1 MRSLLRLL
9 GPWLR
14 VAGSV
19 LLPMASAWAG
29 SVQVEVRDAV
39 SGKPLDQA
47 VVYLESAEARRQVR
61 PLQGVTM
68 AQQKKQFVPA
78 VLVATVGTEVQF
90 PNLDAVRHHVYS
102 FSPTKKFEIKLYK
115 GKEAQPVLFDQPGVV
130 LLGCNIHD
138 NMVGWIVVVDTPYYA
153 QTGVD
158 GAVPGRVRLDNVP
171 AGSYQL
177 RVWHPRQPIGEPAV
191 QQTLQVPATGEVAA
205 TVRMSGLQP

>member
-1 MRSLLRLL
+1 MRSLLLPV
-9 GPWLR
+9 GPWFR

-39 SGKPLDQA
+39 NGQPLDQA
-47 VVYLESAEARRQVR
+47 VVYLESADARRQVR
-61 PLQGVTM
+61 PMQGVTM

>member
-9 GPWLR
+9 GPWFR

>member
-14 VAGSV
+14 VAG
-19 LLPMASAWAG
+19 LGFLPMASAWAG

-138 NMVGWIVVVDTPYYA
+138 NMVGWIVVVDTPYHA

-171 AGSYQL
+171 TGSYQL
-177 RVWHPRQPIGEPAV
+177 RVWHPRQPVGTPAL
-191 QQTLQVPATGEVAA
+191 QQTLTVPAAGEAVV
-205 TVRMSGLQP
+205 TVQMVGLQP

>member
-14 VAGSV
+14 VAG
-19 LLPMASAWAG
+19 LGFLPMASAWAG

-138 NMVGWIVVVDTPYYA
+138 NMVGWIVVVDTPYHA

-205 TVRMSGLQP
+205 TVRMAGLQP

>member
-1 MRSLLRLL
+1 MRSLLLRV
-9 GPWLR
+9 GPWFR

>member
-14 VAGSV
+14 VAG
-19 LLPMASAWAG
+19 LGFLPMASAWAG

-68 AQQKKQFVPA
+68 VQQKKQFVPA

-138 NMVGWIVVVDTPYYA
+138 NMVGWIVVVDTPYHA

>member
-1 MRSLLRLL
+1 MARTPRPGLPVLAAVAVAAGLAHAFALAS
-9 GPWLR
+9 PWSGAPAWWLQL
-14 VAGSV
+14 VA
-19 LLPMASAWAG
+19 L
-29 SVQVEVRDAV
+29 
-39 SGKPLDQA
+39 
-47 VVYLESAEARRQVR
+47 
-61 PLQGVTM
+61 
-68 AQQKKQFVPA
+68 A

-138 NMVGWIVVVDTPYYA
+138 NMVGWIVVVDTPYHA

-205 TVRMSGLQP
+205 TVRMAGLQP

>member
-14 VAGSV
+14 VAG
-19 LLPMASAWAG
+19 LGFLPMASAWAG

-138 NMVGWIVVVDTPYYA
+138 NMVGWIVVLDTPYYA
-153 QTGVD
+153 QTGLGGSV
-158 GAVPGRVRLDNVP
+158 AGRVRLDNVP

-177 RVWHPRQPIGEPAV
+177 RVWHPRQPVGTPAL
-191 QQTLQVPATGEVAA
+191 QQTLTVPAAGEAVV
-205 TVRMSGLQP
+205 TVQMVGLQP

>member
-1 MRSLLRLL
+1 MRSLLLPV
-9 GPWLR
+9 GPWFR

-130 LLGCNIHD
+130 LLDCNIHD
-138 NMVGWIVVVDTPYYA
+138 NMVGWIVVVDTPYHA

>member
-14 VAGSV
+14 VAG
-19 LLPMASAWAG
+19 LGCLPMASAWAG

-39 SGKPLDQA
+39 NGQPLDQA
-47 VVYLESAEARRQVR
+47 VVYLESADARRQVR
-61 PLQGVTM
+61 PMQGVTM

-102 FSPTKKFEIKLYK
+102 FSAAKKFEIKLYK
-115 GKEAQPVLFDQPGVV
+115 GKDASPVLFDQPGVV

-138 NMVGWIVVVDTPYYA
+138 NMVGWIVVLDTPYYA
-153 QTGVD
+153 QTGLGGSV
-158 GAVPGRVRLDNVP
+158 AGRVRLDNVP
-171 AGSYQL
+171 TGSYQL
-177 RVWHPRQPIGEPAV
+177 RVWHPRQPVGTPAL
-191 QQTLQVPATGEVAA
+191 QQTLTVPAAGEAVV
-205 TVRMSGLQP
+205 TVQMVGLQP

>member
-1 MRSLLRLL
+1 MKSLFLPV

-14 VAGSV
+14 VAGPV

-39 SGKPLDQA
+39 HGKPLEQA

-61 PLQGVTM
+61 PSQGVTM

-78 VLVATVGTEVQF
+78 VLVTTVGTEVQF
-90 PNLDAVRHHVYS
+90 PNLDPVRHHVYS
-102 FSPTKKFEIKLYK
+102 FSPAKKFEIKLYK
-115 GKEAQPVLFDQPGVV
+115 GKDAQPVLFDQPGVV

-138 NMVGWIVVVDTPYYA
+138 NMVGWIVVADTPYHA

-158 GAVPGRVRLDNVP
+158 GTVPGRVRLDNVP

-191 QQTLQVPATGEVAA
+191 QQTLQVPDTGEVAA
-205 TVRMSGLQP
+205 TVHMAGLQP

>member
-1 MRSLLRLL
+1 MKSLFLPV
-9 GPWLR
+9 GPWFR

-68 AQQKKQFVPA
+68 VQQKKQFVPA

-138 NMVGWIVVVDTPYYA
+138 NMVGWIVVVDTPYHA

-205 TVRMSGLQP
+205 TVRMAGLQP